1 MKTNRIRFT
10 LPDGR
15 IAIDETIA
23 AAKHVAAKA
32 GISQTVA
39 RLRLS
44 LYAMDPAKLYA
55 PVDRIRQANA
65 RQRVY

>member
-1 MKTNRIRFT
+1 MNNRIRFR
-10 LPDGR
+10 LPSGL
-15 IAIDETIA
+15 IAIDTQKA
-23 AAKHVAAKA
+23 AANHVAAKT

-65 RQRVY
+65 RARR